1 MKITQPQNQF
11 AKVRCTKCKNEQVIF
26 RKAASIVKC
35 TVCEKELATPTGGLS
50 RVKAKVVEVLN

>member
-1 MKITQPQNQF
+1 MKITQPENQF

-35 TVCEKELATPTGGLS
+35 TVCEKELATPTGGNA
-50 RVKAKVVEVLN
+50 RIKAKVVEVLN